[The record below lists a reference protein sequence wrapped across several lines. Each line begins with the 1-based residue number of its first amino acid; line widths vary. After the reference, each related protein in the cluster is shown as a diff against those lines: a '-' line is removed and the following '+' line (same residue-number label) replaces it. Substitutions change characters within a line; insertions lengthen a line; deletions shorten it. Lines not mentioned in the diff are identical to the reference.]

1 MNQKIIDVW
10 DTSCINSYNVIKYND
25 FFNKY
30 NTVCKQLNTGYRFD
44 YARVPQYDLIIL
56 LGTVV
61 ISKYSTLINSQNRFK
76 GIKLIAE
83 CFNIPVINYDD
94 TYISDKLR
102 KEYSTDYYKIMGNEQ
117 TNELFKIIKQI
128 NPQKTL
134 IIYGSMQYPS
144 FQEVIYKDLV
154 QNIRKFI
161 LEGFDETNIPY

>member
-10 DTSCINSYNVIKYND
+10 DTSCINSYNAEVI
-25 FFNKY
+25 KY
-30 NTVCKQLNTGYRFD
+30 NTVCEQLNTGYHFD

-56 LGTVV
+56 LSTTV
-61 ISKYSTLINSQNRFK
+61 INKYSILINSQNRFK

-83 CFNIPVINYDD
+83 CFDIPVINYEDN
-94 TYISDKLR
+94 YISDKLR

-117 TNELFKIIKQI
+117 TNELFKFIKQI

-134 IIYGSMQYPS
+134 IIYGSMWYPN
-144 FQEVIYKDLV
+144 FQKITYKYLV